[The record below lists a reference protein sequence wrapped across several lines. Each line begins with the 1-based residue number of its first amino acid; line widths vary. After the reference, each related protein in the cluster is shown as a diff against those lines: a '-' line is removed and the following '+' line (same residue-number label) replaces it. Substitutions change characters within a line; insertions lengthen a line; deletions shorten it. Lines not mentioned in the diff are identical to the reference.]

1 MSQVQVLNGVIG
13 QTAVTG
19 QPCVNAG
26 LTPHLSLHRPEGE
39 VRWGG
44 LVKVVLAADQPL
56 PGAVFLS
63 LPHLFLS
70 PSPIFCYVLPYL
82 PPVKPPEALGAEA
95 SMPLPPA
102 SLATQPQS
110 PWALAPLSSYLC
122 NLEAAQ
128 LTVTA
133 RANPF
138 SLSHVMRPELL
149 IGLQAARISGGV
161 CVSHPVLAECLLE
174 RGPGATPGAACSPQC
189 TWPVPSQWKVTGWKL
204 GDSVECRGLC
214 LPPRKG
220 TR

>member
-1 MSQVQVLNGVIG
+1 MGRPGESSSSCGP
-13 QTAVTG
+13 A
-19 QPCVNAG
+19 
-26 LTPHLSLHRPEGE
+26 LTRGCLSVPSTPIP
-39 VRWGG
+39 
-44 LVKVVLAADQPL
+44 K
-56 PGAVFLS
+56 
-63 LPHLFLS
+63 

-110 PWALAPLSSYLC
+110 PWALAPLSPYLC

-138 SLSHVMRPELL
+138 SLSHVMRPERL

-189 TWPVPSQWKVTGWKL
+189 TWPAPGQWKVTGWRL
-204 GDSVECRGLC
+204 GDSVGCRGLC
-214 LPPRKG
+214 WPPRKG